1 MGLGGYS
8 TEKLLMGGAALATFA
23 FFFVAIVYP
32 SIFTPKPDWG
42 AADGCI
48 GGQTDHADTDDSD
61 IGVARHYHPRI
72 QITIDGNQLPI
83 PPNTGIDQLGC
94 RGGMRWVHIH
104 SASDSG
110 FTTIHIETPDRM
122 NVPLGAFFQV
132 WDREGTPSL
141 TEDRKFDINGN
152 GVSDWEEYDISM
164 IVNGKE
170 NKQFESFVMEDL
182 DMIESLF
189 TSK

>member
-1 MGLGGYS
+1 
-8 TEKLLMGGAALATFA
+8 MGGVVLATVA

-32 SIFTPKPDWG
+32 SIFTPEPDWS
-42 AADGCI
+42 ASEGCI
-48 GGQTDHADTDDSD
+48 GGQTDHSGDTEEV
-61 IGVARHYHPRI
+61 IKIHYHPRI
-72 QITIDGNQLPI
+72 QIIVDGNQLTI

-104 SASDSG
+104 EVSDSS
-110 FTTIHIETPDRM
+110 FTTIHIETPSRM

-141 TEDRKFDINGN
+141 TDDKKFDINGN
-152 GVSDWEEYDISM
+152 GVSDWAEYEISM
-164 IVNGKE
+164 KVNGNE
-170 NKQFESFVMEDL
+170 NTQFESFVMEDL
-182 DMIESLF
+182 DAIELSF

>member
-1 MGLGGYS
+1 M
-8 TEKLLMGGAALATFA
+8 
-23 FFFVAIVYP
+23 
-32 SIFTPKPDWG
+32 
-42 AADGCI
+42 
-48 GGQTDHADTDDSD
+48 
-61 IGVARHYHPRI
+61 
-72 QITIDGNQLPI
+72 
-83 PPNTGIDQLGC
+83 
-94 RGGMRWVHIH
+94 HIH
-104 SASDSG
+104 AAAESG

-141 TEDRKFDINGN
+141 TEDRKIDINGN

-182 DMIESLF
+182 DMIELLF